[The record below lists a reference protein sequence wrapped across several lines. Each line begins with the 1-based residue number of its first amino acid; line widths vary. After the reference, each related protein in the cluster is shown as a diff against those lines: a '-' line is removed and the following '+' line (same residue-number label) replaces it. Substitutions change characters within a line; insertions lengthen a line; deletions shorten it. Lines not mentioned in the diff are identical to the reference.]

1 MLEQRLNKFEM
12 DLWAEL
18 FTSVLTGMAGRDFQ
32 TELAAAV
39 LKLSSKQ
46 PDIPAINYHGWV
58 DYWVIHVIMVNAGV
72 QGGVRDIKTAW
83 KGVWSG
89 HILYKNEANYV

>member
-12 DLWAEL
+12 DLWEEL
-18 FTSVLTGMAGRDFQ
+18 VTLFLTGMAGRYFQ
-32 TELAAAV
+32 AELAAAV

-46 PDIPAINYHGWV
+46 PDSPAINCHGWV

-72 QGGVRDIKTAW
+72 
-83 KGVWSG
+83 
-89 HILYKNEANYV
+89 